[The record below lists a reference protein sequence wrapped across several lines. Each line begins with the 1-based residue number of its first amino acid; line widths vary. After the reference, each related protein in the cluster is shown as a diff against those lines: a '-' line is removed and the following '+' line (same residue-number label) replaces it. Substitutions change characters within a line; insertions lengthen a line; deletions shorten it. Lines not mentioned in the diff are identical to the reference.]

1 MALQVMSVSDVKARI
16 SDVLERV
23 SSSKEPLY
31 IARRSKVDVVM
42 LSVAVYENMLAE
54 LEDARDAELLR
65 QAQEHG
71 GHRRPYAEVRRE
83 LVAEGLLSDDVP
95 S

>member
-16 SDVLERV
+16 GDVLEKV
-23 SSSKEPLY
+23 SSSNEPLY

-42 LSVAVYENMLAE
+42 LSVGVYENMLAE
-54 LEDARDAELLR
+54 LEDARDAEILR
-65 QAQEHG
+65 QAREHG
-71 GHRRPYAEVRRE
+71 GRTRPYAEVRRE
-83 LVAEGLLSDDVP
+83 LVAEGLLSDGIP

>member
-23 SSSKEPLY
+23 TASREPLY

-42 LSVAVYENMLAE
+42 LSVAVYEALLAE
-54 LEDARDAELLR
+54 VEDARDAEIIR
-65 QAQEHG
+65 QAKEHG
-71 GHRRPYAEVRRE
+71 GEPIPYSVARKE
-83 LVAEGLLSDDVP
+83 LVAEGLLSDDLP